1 MAKKKSKP
9 GSPFLGR
16 WRIVSMSEWD
26 EEYINEGVPAFIEFG
41 EHQGG
46 EFQFAYVWGQL
57 DHRITTRDGEPAV
70 EWSWDGNDDQDA
82 LSGRGWAVLKGDA
95 LHGMIFI
102 HSGDDSEFEAERA
115 EAPGRRTKE

>member
-1 MAKKKSKP
+1 VSRHSSSS
-9 GSPFLGR
+9 GSTR
-16 WRIVSMSEWD
+16 AA
-26 EEYINEGVPAFIEFG
+26 N
-41 EHQGG
+41 
-46 EFQFAYVWGQL
+46 FQFAYVWGQL
-57 DHRITTRDGEPAV
+57 DHRITTRDGDPAV